1 MDEFINAIQQQD
13 LVACKKAFDI
23 VMSDKMAAAIEDRR
37 AEIIQAVKID
47 GEEEIDTEETD
58 EE

>member
-1 MDEFINAIQQQD
+1 
-13 LVACKKAFDI
+13 
-23 VMSDKMAAAIEDRR
+23 MSDKMAAAIEDRR